1 MVANVPQTL
10 SVLISQ
16 VLVDWTM
23 WGRGQHLTTIKMIH
37 KLHSCFVHLT
47 HIHGS
52 SLPQTS
58 TSDL

>member
-1 MVANVPQTL
+1 MIANVPQIL
-10 SVLISQ
+10 SVLIFQ
-16 VLVDWTM
+16 VLVDWAM
-23 WGRGQHLTTIKMIH
+23 WERRQNLTTIKMIH
-37 KLHSCFVHLT
+37 KLHSCFICIT